1 MTHYDMA
8 NPDMIDTIE
17 SLQNSLSN
25 IKVFTVVPMGV
36 LMIVY
41 FFSFATAI
49 DRGMY
54 GVLAFEIVTTIL
66 FIFSIIFINKFA
78 FLLLKMRYRNKAPY
92 ASVLAHV
99 DYLDLA
105 GKPEEVSQ
113 TIESR
118 SNKIH

>member
-1 MTHYDMA
+1 MA
-8 NPDMIDTIE
+8 NPEMIDTIE

-54 GVLAFEIVTTIL
+54 GVLVFEIVTTIL
-66 FIFSIIFINKFA
+66 FVFAIIFINKFA
-78 FLLLKMRYRNKAPY
+78 FMLLKMRYKNKAPY
-92 ASVLAHV
+92 NSVLAYV
-99 DYLDLA
+99 DYSDLA
-105 GKPEEVSQ
+105 GKPEEVSKA
-113 TIESR
+113 IENR
-118 SNKIH
+118 RHQHG

>member
-1 MTHYDMA
+1 
-8 NPDMIDTIE
+8 MIDTIE

-25 IKVFTVVPMGV
+25 IKVFTVVPMGI

-66 FIFSIIFINKFA
+66 FVFAIIFINKLAFA
-78 FLLLKMRYRNKAPY
+78 LLKMRYKHKAPY
-92 ASVLAHV
+92 NNVLAYV
-99 DYLDLA
+99 DYSDLA
-105 GKPEEVSQ
+105 GKPEEISKA
-113 TIESR
+113 IENR
-118 SNKIH
+118 RNQPG